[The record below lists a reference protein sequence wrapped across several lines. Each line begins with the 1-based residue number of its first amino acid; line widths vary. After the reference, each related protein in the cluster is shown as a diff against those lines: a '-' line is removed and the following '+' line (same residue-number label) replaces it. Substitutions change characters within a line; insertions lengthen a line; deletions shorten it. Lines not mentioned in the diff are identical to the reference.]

1 MAAATDANQ
10 PTFLVSLHD
19 KHGRLYNVEQ
29 NFKEFYELMTLFYFS
44 IQSEAFMLLYST
56 DNPVKLVDNAIKS
69 NPFILAAFQKCMPNL
84 EQVRYFEIDFE
95 ESKLAL
101 AANVLLDF
109 LLLKFSNVN
118 NLHRFTSIIFFF
130 IIMIISFVYI
140 VHSIATRASFL
151 TGFLLSF
158 FPSSPHP
165 YILIHDV
172 RRLFQSD
179 TRSSSRPSRSS
190 RTSRPF
196 ARSFDPFKAARRSTT
211 RKTWSPWSS

>member
-1 MAAATDANQ
+1 VHFVPKKDRKVRGHLIRIEFHGFVKAFLSLNTHGCGDGLGGGLAAATDANQ

-29 NFKEFYELMTLFYFS
+29 NFKEFYELMTFFYFS

-118 NLHRFTSIIFFF
+118 NLHRFSSIYLFFIMMIFF
-130 IIMIISFVYI
+130 
-140 VHSIATRASFL
+140 
-151 TGFLLSF
+151 
-158 FPSSPHP
+158 
-165 YILIHDV
+165 
-172 RRLFQSD
+172 
-179 TRSSSRPSRSS
+179 SSSLSILLLHHS
-190 RTSRPF
+190 
-196 ARSFDPFKAARRSTT
+196 
-211 RKTWSPWSS
+211 